1 MLGLQDNAELH
12 NLLGEVDENAGDHV
26 EAARELQRA
35 AQMDP
40 SEKNIFDWGNDLLLH
55 RAYELAGGIFSRGVQ
70 RYPNSAKLLIGLGVT
85 LYSRGKYDEAVD
97 ALVQATDLEPSDPR
111 PYLFLGRMLGIS
123 LARADDVADRQ
134 ARFLRLQ
141 PRNALAN
148 YYYAMALWKGRRT
161 ESTPET
167 LDRVVALLQTS
178 AKLDPKLSDPHLQ
191 LGNFT

>member
-70 RYPNSAKLLIGLGVT
+70 L
-85 LYSRGKYDEAVD
+85 
-97 ALVQATDLEPSDPR
+97 
-111 PYLFLGRMLGIS
+111 
-123 LARADDVADRQ
+123 
-134 ARFLRLQ
+134 
-141 PRNALAN
+141 
-148 YYYAMALWKGRRT
+148 
-161 ESTPET
+161 
-167 LDRVVALLQTS
+167 VALLQTS